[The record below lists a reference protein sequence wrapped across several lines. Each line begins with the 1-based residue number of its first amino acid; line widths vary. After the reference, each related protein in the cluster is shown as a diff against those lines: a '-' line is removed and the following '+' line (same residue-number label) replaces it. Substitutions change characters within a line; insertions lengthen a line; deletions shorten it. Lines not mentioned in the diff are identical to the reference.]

1 MVANYPWLLL
11 CVPSQPSA
19 NYVMTM
25 KTGLPYSLFHQPSRT
40 GARGAFAPQR
50 AFTVIELIVCM
61 GIVAVLCGILLP
73 SLRAAR
79 EASCKLNCQSNKRQV
94 GTAIV
99 AYGMQSNSRVPP
111 SFNAEGTNPLRQELM
126 ASRLQDGGMA
136 GTAGWDG
143 LGILVKGG
151 YLGDCQCLYCPSH
164 HGDHAFDR
172 YAADYASKDSAG
184 AQIYTNY
191 HYSGHILRQLGAGI
205 LTPRETAITLDAGS
219 GVLLLTD
226 GLRTRADFNHESGLN
241 RMMAD
246 LSIEWWADT
255 GNQLRNKIPEIA
267 VIAGASSSSSASSS
281 PINYDSIWD
290 EINPQP
296 PGENP

>member
-11 CVPSQPSA
+11 CVPSQPPA
-19 NYVMTM
+19 NYVMTK
-25 KTGLPYSLFHQPSRT
+25 KTGLPYSLFHQPSHS
-40 GARGAFAPQR
+40 GASDGFAARRG
-50 AFTVIELIVCM
+50 FTVIELIVCM
-61 GIVAVLCGILLP
+61 GVVAVLCGILLP
-73 SLRAAR
+73 SLRATR
-79 EASCKLNCQSNKRQV
+79 EASCKLRCASNMHQIGV
-94 GTAIV
+94 ALV
-99 AYGMQSNSRVPP
+99 AYGIQSDNRIPP
-111 SFNAEGTNPLRQELM
+111 SINAMGANPLRRELM

-191 HYSGHILRQLGAGI
+191 HYSGHILRQLGQGLQA
-205 LTPRETAITLDAGS
+205 PRETAITLDAGS

-226 GLRTRADFNHESGLN
+226 GLRTLSDFNHESGLN

-255 GNQLRNKIPEIA
+255 GNQLRNRIPEN
-267 VIAGASSSSSASSS
+267 VTLAGASSAAFD
-281 PINYDSIWD
+281 IIWD
-290 EINPQP
+290 DINPQQP
-296 PGENP
+296 PEGP

>member
-1 MVANYPWLLL
+1 MVANYSWLLL

-19 NYVMTM
+19 NYVMTK
-25 KTGLPYSLFHQPSRT
+25 KTGLPYSLFHQPSLS
-40 GARGAFAPQR
+40 GASGAFASQR

-79 EASCKLNCQSNKRQV
+79 EASCKLNCQSNKRQI

-111 SFNAEGTNPLRQELM
+111 SINAEGANPLRQELM
-126 ASRLQDGGMA
+126 ASRLQDGGLT
-136 GTAGWDG
+136 GNAGWDG
-143 LGILVKGG
+143 LGLLVKGG
-151 YLGDCQCLYCPSH
+151 YLGNCQCLYCPSH
-164 HGDHAFDR
+164 HGDHSFGR
-172 YAADYASKDSAG
+172 YAEAYASKDSASEPV
-184 AQIYTNY
+184 QIYTNY
-191 HYSGHILRQLGAGI
+191 HYSGHIIRQLRAG
-205 LTPRETAITLDAGS
+205 LPGTRETAITIDSGS
-219 GVLLLTD
+219 DVLLLTD
-226 GLRTRADFNHESGLN
+226 GLRTKSDFNHESGLN

-255 GNQLRNKIPEIA
+255 GNQLRDRIPDN
-267 VIAGASSSSSASSS
+267 VTLAGASSAAFD
-281 PINYDSIWD
+281 IIWD

-296 PGENP
+296 QVEGP